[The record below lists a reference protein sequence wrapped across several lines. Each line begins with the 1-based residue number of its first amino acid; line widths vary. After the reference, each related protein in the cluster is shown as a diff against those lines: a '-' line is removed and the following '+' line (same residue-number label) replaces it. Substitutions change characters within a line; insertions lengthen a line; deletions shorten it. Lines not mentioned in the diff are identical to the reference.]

1 MSADHI
7 HHLCWPEWEQDGANS
22 RVAEVYRILDEA
34 VGNLLG
40 PVDGSK
46 DVLVVSDHGGGSLL
60 GVINLNAWL
69 AREGYLAYSPE
80 RAIGGGQ
87 FGRRM
92 LRDVSLSLRK
102 HLPERLRY
110 TIKQR
115 APGLREKV
123 VELRDY
129 SVIDW
134 EKTRAFSYGT
144 FGNIVVNLRGRE
156 EHGIVEPGDEYE
168 RLRDELI
175 AKALE
180 LRGPE
185 GEQIVAAVH
194 RREDLYDGPA
204 VDVIPDL
211 IVEFAA
217 YAWLGKGSLRTRS
230 TELWDTIPVGP
241 DGSGAY
247 VGSHRHEGIV
257 ALSGPSA
264 ADAPDFFA
272 SIEDIAPT
280 VLYLLGEPIPSDTEG
295 RVLFESIDP
304 DLVDRRP
311 PEYADA
317 ETVEVG
323 AERRYDEGDGEVEE
337 RLRALGYLE

>member
-1 MSADHI
+1 
-7 HHLCWPEWEQDGANS
+7 
-22 RVAEVYRILDEA
+22 
-34 VGNLLG
+34 
-40 PVDGSK
+40 
-46 DVLVVSDHGGGSLL
+46 
-60 GVINLNAWL
+60 
-69 AREGYLAYSPE
+69 
-80 RAIGGGQ
+80 
-87 FGRRM
+87 
-92 LRDVSLSLRK
+92 
-102 HLPERLRY
+102 
-110 TIKQR
+110 
-115 APGLREKV
+115 
-123 VELRDY
+123 
-129 SVIDW
+129 VIDW
-134 EKTRAFSYGT
+134 ENTRAFSYGT

-168 RLRDELI
+168 QLRDELI

-204 VDVIPDL
+204 VDRIPDL
-211 IVEFAA
+211 IVEFAE
-217 YAWLGKGSLRTRS
+217 YSWLGKGSLRTRS

-241 DGSGAY
+241 EGGSAY

-264 ADAPDFFA
+264 ASGADLEAL
-272 SIEDIAPT
+272 IEDIAPT
-280 VLYLLGEPIPSDTEG
+280 VLYLMGEPIPADTEG

-311 PEYADA
+311 PEFADA

-323 AERRYDEGDGEVEE
+323 AERRYDEGEGEVEE